1 MKAAGY
7 VRASTAEGQ
16 RLGVARA
23 DQRRSIE
30 RFVTE
35 QEWSLI
41 RIYEDIGAE
50 AKAGERPALKKLLGE
65 LGAVDKV
72 VVASL
77 DRLGRTGQR
86 LSNVLDQLA
95 GAEVD
100 LVSLKEGFDTGAP
113 SGRVVPVLLATVA
126 EWEPNQEWRGQG
138 GWQVDSLRSFDF
150 SPRTVID
157 VGAADGTPA
166 LYDSFP
172 QARHVLIEPL
182 REFEEDLARLTRAHD
197 AYFLAT
203 AVGSTTGKTK
213 IFVDQDDPLMSSVL
227 KTVVPRQ
234 RLSEREVPITT
245 LDALMQEGG
254 WEGPFGLKIDAEGF
268 EREVVEGA
276 TALLEETEFVIA
288 ELSLSERFEGSSSS
302 RDFIAL
308 LDHRGFTV
316 LDVLDA
322 ARVRIGLHA
331 DVLFGR
337 KSA

>member
-1 MKAAGY
+1 MNAAGY
-7 VRASTAEGQ
+7 VRASTAEAQ
-16 RLGVARA
+16 RLALAPA
-23 DQRRSIE
+23 DQLSSIE
-30 RFVTE
+30 DFVAA
-35 QEWSLI
+35 QGWSLT
-41 RIYEDIGAE
+41 RIYQDVGPD
-50 AKAGERPALKKLLGE
+50 AKAGERPALKELLGD
-65 LGAVDKV
+65 LGGLDKV
-72 VVASL
+72 VIAGL

-86 LSNVLDQLA
+86 VSGVLEQLA

-113 SGRVVPVLLATVA
+113 SGRVVPVMLAAVA
-126 EWEPNQEWRGQG
+126 EWEPNQEWRGHT

-150 SPRTVID
+150 SSRTVID
-157 VGAADGTPA
+157 VGAANGTPA

-172 QARHVLIEPL
+172 KARHVLIEPL
-182 REFEEDLARLTRAHD
+182 REFEEDLDRLTRTHN

-203 AVGSTTGKTK
+203 AVGNTTGKTK
-213 IFVDQDDPLMSSVL
+213 IFVDQEDPLMSSVL

-234 RLSEREVPITT
+234 RVSEREVPITT
-245 LDALMQEGG
+245 LDALMQEEG